1 MLNSIIRKSLDNRL
15 IVIILSGLLLVGG
28 VISLMRTEVDI
39 FPDLNAPTVTV
50 MTEAPGFSTEDVE
63 QLVTYPIET
72 AVNGSQGVAD
82 VRSSSTQGFS
92 VVEII
97 FKDDIEIRD
106 ARQTIS
112 ERLQTVA
119 SLLPPGVEAPVIGP
133 QSSILG
139 EVMIIGLHSETIDT
153 DEIRSIADRVLA
165 PALRSVSGVSQ
176 VSVIG
181 GGEKEY
187 RINLDPLKMRH
198 FGVSLAQV
206 AEAVE
211 NVNGNS
217 QGGVIN
223 SHGNEFIVKGEVST
237 SDPRQIESSVIAAD
251 ENSLVTVGDI
261 AVVETGGKEPRLG
274 AASYCASPA
283 VILTVTKQPG
293 VGTIGLTERLLSTL
307 DSYRRSLP
315 EGLEISTDIF
325 NQSDFISTSI
335 SNLRSALFEGALMVI
350 IVLFFFMMNLR
361 ASLVSLLAL
370 PMSIIVTL
378 IILHA
383 LGLDINTMTLGGIA
397 IAIGSLVDD
406 AIVDVENVYKRLR
419 QNASL
424 PAGERMST
432 LKTVYE
438 ASKEVRMPIFNSSLI
453 IVAGFL
459 PLFFLTG
466 VEGRMMAPL
475 GVAFIIALGASTV
488 VALTLTPVL
497 CSYLLGDKA
506 AASISREPL
515 AARKIKAC
523 YSRVIAWSLGH
534 KRVVLGSV
542 TLLFIVAVVWF
553 SKLGGGF
560 LPGFNEGS
568 LTINV
573 SALPG
578 ITLDESDAIG
588 RMAEKEI
595 LAVPEIKVTAR
606 KTGRAELDEHSL
618 ATSVSEIEAPYR
630 LSGRPKEEMIA
641 EVRSRLAT
649 IPGVV
654 IEVGQPISHRIDAMM
669 SGTEAPIVVKIYG
682 DDLEKLLDSANKAK
696 VIMSQT
702 DGIVDVAVEQMV
714 NRAELILRP
723 RRDVMARYGVTPG
736 EINRYIATAL
746 GGTAVSQVY
755 DEGYPRDVTLRFNS
769 RFKDDIDMLA
779 DLPVATPRGT
789 ATFGE
794 LVSIESGDG
803 PNKINRD
810 NASRRIVISANVS
823 DRDLGST
830 VREMT
835 SSLESSLTLPE
846 GYSMEI
852 GGRWESASRS
862 QNTLLLASLLALA
875 IIFILLYYEFHDLK
889 VSLIILV
896 NMPLAIIGAVFA
908 IGITGSDVDIP
919 AIIGFIALIGIATRN
934 GMLLISRY
942 NRLISRGA
950 SLDEAIT
957 EGSVDRLLP
966 IIMTALSSALALLPI
981 ALRAGEPG
989 NEIQSPLAVVILGG
1003 LVSSTLLNLVIV
1015 PVIYSLVFRRRSGN
1029 SVTASCPNTLLENEM
1044 NNE

>member
-1 MLNSIIRKSLDNRL
+1 MLNTIIRKSLDNRL
-15 IVIILSGLLLVGG
+15 IVIILSAMLLVGG

-97 FKDDIEIRD
+97 FNDNIEIRD

-112 ERLQTVA
+112 ERLQTVS
-119 SLLPPGVEAPVIGP
+119 SLLPPGVDAPVIGP

-139 EVMIIGLHSETIDT
+139 EVMIIGLHSTEIDI

-187 RINLDPLKMRH
+187 RINLDPLKMRY
-198 FGVSLAQV
+198 FGVNLKEV
-206 AEAVE
+206 IEAVE
-211 NVNGNS
+211 NINGNS

-237 SDPRQIESSVIAAD
+237 VDTHALESSVVTAD
-251 ENSLVTVGDI
+251 ASSFVTVGDI
-261 AVVETGGKEPRLG
+261 ATVETGGKEPRLG

-293 VGTIGLTERLLSTL
+293 VGTIGLTQRLLATL
-307 DSYRRSLP
+307 DNYKRSLP
-315 EGLEISTDIF
+315 ETLEISTDIF

-350 IVLFFFMMNLR
+350 VVLFFFMMNLR

-378 IILHA
+378 ILLHV

-419 QNASL
+419 HNAAL
-424 PAGERMST
+424 PAGERQST
-432 LKTVYE
+432 LRVVYE

-459 PLFFLTG
+459 PLFFLSG
-466 VEGRMMAPL
+466 VEGRMMEPL

-506 AASISREPL
+506 AASMSREPKAARWLKRKYLGLLERSLAHKKIVIATVSLLFL
-515 AARKIKAC
+515 AA
-523 YSRVIAWSLGH
+523 L
-534 KRVVLGSV
+534 
-542 TLLFIVAVVWF
+542 VWF
-553 SKLGGGF
+553 SLLGGGF

-578 ITLDESDAIG
+578 ITLEESDAIG
-588 RMAEKEI
+588 RMAENAI
-595 LAVPEIKVTAR
+595 LATPEIKVTAR

-618 ATSVSEIEAPYR
+618 ATSVSEIEAPYK
-630 LSGRPKEEMIA
+630 LSGRSKEDMVA
-641 EVRSRLAT
+641 EVRRNLSK

-682 DDLEKLLDSANKAK
+682 DDLERLLASANQAKA
-696 VIMSQT
+696 IMT
-702 DGIVDVAVEQMV
+702 EIDGIVDVAVEQMV

-723 RRDVMARYGVTPG
+723 RRDVMARYGITPG
-736 EINRYIATAL
+736 DVNEYIATAL
-746 GGTAVSQVY
+746 GGKAVSQVY
-755 DEGYPRDVTLRFNS
+755 DEGYPRDVTLRFDT
-769 RFKDDIDMLA
+769 RFKENIDLLA

-789 ATFGE
+789 TTFGE
-794 LVSIESGDG
+794 LISIVSTDG
-803 PNKINRD
+803 PNKVNRD
-810 NASRRIVISANVS
+810 NASRRIVISANVEN
-823 DRDLGST
+823 RDLGST
-830 VREMT
+830 VKEMT
-835 SSLESSLTLPE
+835 QRLESSLSLPE
-846 GYSMEI
+846 GYSMQI

-862 QNTLLLASLLALA
+862 QNTLLLAALLAIA
-875 IIFILLYYEFHDLK
+875 VIFILLYYEFHNLK

-908 IGITGSDVDIP
+908 IGITGSEVDIP

-942 NRLISRGA
+942 NKLLSEGEP
-950 SLDEAIT
+950 LDKAIV

-981 ALRAGEPG
+981 ALRSGEPG

-1003 LVSSTLLNLVIV
+1003 LVSSTLLNLVVV
-1015 PVIYSLVFRRRSGN
+1015 PVIYRMVYRRKADANRIEN
-1029 SVTASCPNTLLENEM
+1029 SPAND
-1044 NNE
+1044 